1 MLTGIIT
8 NVEQVA
14 VAESISAVQSN
25 MPSTTVKVR
34 RRICNMQTKG
44 IEGTETENLTKS
56 ILYTQQR
63 VQLDPGWMENA
74 TFGCP

>member
-1 MLTGIIT
+1 
-8 NVEQVA
+8 
-14 VAESISAVQSN
+14 